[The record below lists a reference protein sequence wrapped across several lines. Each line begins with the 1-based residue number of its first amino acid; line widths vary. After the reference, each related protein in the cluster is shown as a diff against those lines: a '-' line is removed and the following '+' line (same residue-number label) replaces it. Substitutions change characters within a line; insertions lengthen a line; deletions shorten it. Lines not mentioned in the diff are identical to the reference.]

1 MKRVSCSPG
10 SYLQGQGELSR
21 LAEYYQTLGRQGA
34 YLIVSRSAYAVWKD
48 RIDGG
53 FRSAGIPYEV
63 HLFGGECCQS
73 EIDKQCQ
80 SCLCEMQH
88 DVCMHSR
95 LLV

>member
-1 MKRVSCSPG
+1 MKRVICSPG

-53 FRSAGIPYEV
+53 FRSGGFLMKCIFLAGNAV
-63 HLFGGECCQS
+63 RARSTNTFA
-73 EIDKQCQ
+73 K
-80 SCLCEMQH
+80 
-88 DVCMHSR
+88 
-95 LLV
+95 